1 MPNPIIPFY
10 RQIDHVITKSEGCFL
25 YDAGNKQY
33 IDFESGDWAAV
44 LGHTNDRINR
54 VIKEQSELV
63 MHDGLRF
70 RNRPS
75 EELALQLLQLL
86 SFAEGKCTFLN
97 SGSEAVNLSI
107 TLARNFTGRTSILK
121 TDSSYLAAFGHGQ
134 IYSDNPDIVN
144 IELNNTDAIAT
155 INFDN
160 IAAFVFEPGNARG
173 LIKFPHNQFIQ
184 SLASAVKENGG
195 FLIAN
200 EVTTGFRTGKWFGYQ
215 HYDFNPDIVA
225 MGKALGNGYPVSCV
239 AVTGMV
245 AALFDRTPFRYAQ
258 SHQNDPLGC
267 AVAVEVIKI
276 FMEEGLLQQSIDKG
290 KYFFDRLQQLQMK
303 FPHRIIEVRGRGL
316 MLAIEFN
323 PEIDVEM
330 IYGKLM
336 DRGLLVGCR
345 SNVLSFMPPV
355 IIQPDHIDVLI
366 STMESLLL

>member
-1 MPNPIIPFY
+1 
-10 RQIDHVITKSEGCFL
+10 
-25 YDAGNKQY
+25 
-33 IDFESGDWAAV
+33 
-44 LGHTNDRINR
+44 
-54 VIKEQSELV
+54 LV

-86 SFAEGKCTFLN
+86 SFNDGKCAFLN

-107 TLARNFTGRTSILK
+107 TLARNFTGRTGVLK
-121 TDSSYLAAFGHGQ
+121 TDCSYLAAFGHGQ
-134 IYSDNPDIVN
+134 IYSPNPDIVN
-144 IELNNTDAIAT
+144 IELNNEDAIAT

-173 LIKFPHNQFIQ
+173 LIKFPHNGFIKT
-184 SLASAVKENGG
+184 LASAVKKHGG

-239 AVTGMV
+239 AVTGKL

-267 AVAVEVIKI
+267 AVAVEVINI
-276 FMEEGLLQQSIDKG
+276 FREEGLLQQSIVKG
-290 KYFFDRLQQLQMK
+290 KYFYDRLQELQMK
-303 FPHRIIEVRGRGL
+303 FPHRISDVRGRGL
-316 MLAIEFN
+316 MLAVELN
-323 PEIDVEM
+323 PDIDAEI

-336 DRGLLVGCR
+336 DKGLLVGCR
-345 SNVLSFMPPV
+345 NNVLSFMPPV
-355 IIQPDHIDVLI
+355 IIQPEHVDILID
-366 STMESLLL
+366 TMETLLM